1 MGKVFVGHDW
11 AEDHHDVFIEDDSG
25 RRLAGGRLSDGVEGI
40 GRFHELLAG
49 LVDDPAEV
57 VIATETDRGL
67 FVNALVAAGYT
78 VIAVNPMSTSRYRER
93 HSTSGAKSDPGD
105 AKILADLA
113 RTDAHNHR
121 PIAGDSEL
129 GEAIK
134 VLARAHQSMIWTRQR
149 QTNQLRSTLREFYP
163 GALEAFDELAGRDAL
178 AILAIASTPT
188 AGRQRRIEQ
197 RAAEIQT
204 ALRTEHLAA
213 PDLIA
218 DAMGVTVSALVAVIG
233 ELNTQIGGL
242 EAKLADRFEQHPDA
256 KIIRSLP
263 GLGMTLGARVLGE
276 FGDAPNRYADA
287 KSRKNY
293 SGMSPI
299 TRASGKHH
307 VVLARYARNRRRSDA
322 CYLWAFSALSASPG
336 ARAFYDERRAH
347 HDTHNRALRA
357 LANRLVG
364 ILHGCL
370 RHGTAAAQCDVD
382 LGEHCRRVQP
392 HQRQGPR
399 SFLRDRAGQR
409 ARGPRHPVSRNVRAW
424 PLSTSVTVT
433 STRPLASSR

>member
-11 AEDHHDVFIEDDSG
+11 AEDHHDVFIEDDTG
-25 RRLAGGRLSDGVEGI
+25 RRLAGGRLPEGVEGI

-134 VLARAHQSMIWTRQR
+134 VLARAHQSMIWTRRR

-178 AILAIASTPT
+178 AILTIASTPT
-188 AGRQRRIEQ
+188 AGRLLSISKIQATLRRAGRQRRIEQ
-197 RAAEIQT
+197 RAIEIQT
-204 ALRTEHLAA
+204 ALRAEQLVAL
-213 PDLIA
+213 DLIA
-218 DAMGVTVSALVAVIG
+218 DAMGATVAALVAVIG
-233 ELNTQIGGL
+233 ELNTQIDGL
-242 EAKLADRFEQHPDA
+242 ETKLADRFEQHPDA
-256 KIIRSLP
+256 QIIRSLP

-276 FGDAPNRYADA
+276 FGDDPNRYSDA

-299 TRASGKHH
+299 TRASGKHR
-307 VVLARYARNRRRSDA
+307 VVLARYARNRRLGDA
-322 CYLWAFSALSASPG
+322 CYLWAFATLTASPG
-336 ARAFYDERRAH
+336 ARAFYDEHRNRG
-347 HDTHNRALRA
+347 DTHNRALRA

-370 RHGTAAAQCDVD
+370 RHGTPYDEHTAWGHRQQHAA
-382 LGEHCRRVQP
+382 
-392 HQRQGPR
+392 
-399 SFLRDRAGQR
+399 
-409 ARGPRHPVSRNVRAW
+409 
-424 PLSTSVTVT
+424 
-433 STRPLASSR
+433 

>member
-11 AEDHHDVFIEDDSG
+11 AEDHHDVFIEDDNG
-25 RRLAGGRLSDGVEGI
+25 RRLAGGRLPEGI
-40 GRFHELLAG
+40 DGIARFHELLAG
-49 LVDDPAEV
+49 HIDDPAEV
-57 VIATETDRGL
+57 MIATETDRGL
-67 FVNALVAAGYT
+67 FVNTLVAAGYK
-78 VIAVNPMSTSRYRER
+78 VLAVNPMSTSRYRER

-105 AKILADLA
+105 AKVLADLA

-121 PIAGDSEL
+121 LVAGDSEL

-163 GALEAFDELAGRDAL
+163 AALDAFDELGGRDAL
-178 AILAIASTPT
+178 AILTIAATPT
-188 AGRQRRIEQ
+188 AGRHLSLSKIQSALRRAGRQRRIEQ
-197 RAAEIQT
+197 RAVEIQE
-204 ALRTEHLAA
+204 ALRTEQLEA

-218 DAMGVTVSALVAVIG
+218 DAMGATVTALVAVIV
-233 ELNTQIGGL
+233 ELNTQIAGL
-242 EAKLADRFEQHPDA
+242 ETKLADRFEQHPDA

-276 FGDAPNRYADA
+276 FGDDPNRYEDA

-299 TRASGKHH
+299 TKASGKHK
-307 VVLARYARNRRRSDA
+307 VVLARYARNRRLSNA
-322 CYLWAFSALSASPG
+322 CYQWAFATLTHSPG
-336 ARAFYDERRAH
+336 ARAFYDQHRANG
-347 HDTHNRALRA
+347 DTHNRAIRA

-370 RHGTAAAQCDVD
+370 RHQTLYDEHTAWAHRQQQAA
-382 LGEHCRRVQP
+382 
-392 HQRQGPR
+392 
-399 SFLRDRAGQR
+399 
-409 ARGPRHPVSRNVRAW
+409 
-424 PLSTSVTVT
+424 
-433 STRPLASSR
+433 